1 MRNLYNLPKKV
12 EFCSKCV
19 YSNQLPSSIPEYLHK
34 PSREGAK
41 YINFRKNLKGEN
53 ICSACDVA
61 ELKKN
66 INWKKREK
74 ELLKLLNKHRRK
86 NGEYDCV
93 VPGSGGKDSVYA
105 SHILKYKYGMNPLTV
120 TWPPILY
127 TDYGYENYKN
137 WIEIGGFDNI
147 L

>member
-1 MRNLYNLPKKV
+1 MRNLYSLPKKV

-53 ICSACDVA
+53 VEACDVA

-66 INWKKREK
+66 INWKKFDVD
-74 ELLKLLNKHRRK
+74 LLKK
-86 NGEYDCV
+86 
-93 VPGSGGKDSVYA
+93 
-105 SHILKYKYGMNPLTV
+105 I
-120 TWPPILY
+120 
-127 TDYGYENYKN
+127 
-137 WIEIGGFDNI
+137 
-147 L
+147 